1 MNIFTTPS
9 ILVTPETL
17 SLKFGMNYRQ
27 LSSLIYPNTDNSYRT
42 FLIPKKSGSERIIH
56 TPKKSLKQIQKI
68 IAEELSAAYNPK
80 NSCHGFLND
89 RSIVTNASRHVGKKF
104 VFNIDLQDFFGS
116 IHFGRVKNLF
126 LKSPFNYSHSIATI
140 LAQICCHKGCLPQ
153 GAPTS
158 PIITNYICWKLDA
171 QLQALASKYN
181 CSYSRYADDITFSF
195 TTSKNKIPRAI
206 VSYDAIGAVIAGD
219 VIERIIQENGFD
231 INVEKTRLQG
241 KNERQ
246 VVTGLTVNKLTNARR
261 SFIRKTNSMLYAW
274 ERFGPINAEKHYIDQ
289 YLEKPLLARNQL
301 TINKNNGEFF
311 IDVVKG
317 RINFLQMVRG
327 RGDKVYR
334 KFAYRL
340 SKVLGHENKE
350 FLKSAEEL
358 LSKSVFIVHNN
369 LDDSQGTSFMLNN
382 VGIVTNE
389 HVVEDV
395 SLDNDVLIEFFR
407 EDEITNKR
415 SATHVFSKK
424 SKDLAVFYGS
434 ENFSDIPALKIGDS
448 KKLRIG
454 DTVTVV
460 GYPDY
465 SEGESIHVNKGK
477 IIQSAKRFGIDFW
490 LLDIPIIY
498 GISGGPILNDKLEVI
513 GIATRGSKVNDQ
525 STKFNGF
532 IPISNLVDEVRL
544 AEFKNK
550 LDYSKLIAVNPEI
563 EKDEDIFFVGNV
575 AYCKKCFIENKQIS
589 IASHTKDKG
598 CFNCKYCA
606 NIYIHKSLQKMHAL

>member
-1 MNIFTTPS
+1 MNIIITPS
-9 ILVTPETL
+9 ILVTPEIL

-42 FLIPKKSGSERIIH
+42 FLISKKSGGERIIH
-56 TPKKSLKQIQKI
+56 APKKDLKKIQKI
-68 IAEELSAAYNPK
+68 IAEELSAAYTPK

-126 LKSPFNYSHSIATI
+126 LKSPFNHSHSIATI

-195 TTSKNKIPRAI
+195 TTSKKKIPRAI
-206 VSYDAIGAVIAGD
+206 VSYDEIGAVVAGN
-219 VIERIIQENGFD
+219 VVNRILQENGFE

-241 KNERQ
+241 KSERQ
-246 VVTGLTVNKLTNARR
+246 VVTGITVNTLTNVRR

-274 ERFGPINAEKHYIDQ
+274 ERFGAIKAEEHYADKF
-289 YLEKPLLARNQL
+289 LEKPLLARSQL
-301 TINKNNGEFF
+301 ALNNKDGEFF

-317 RINFLQMVRG
+317 RVNFIQMVRG
-327 RGDKVYR
+327 RGDPIYR

-340 SKVLGHENKE
+340 SKVLGCENKE

-358 LSKSVFIVHNN
+358 LAKSVFIVHNN
-369 LDDSQGTSFMLNN
+369 LDESQGTSFLLKD
-382 VGIVTNE
+382 VGLVTNE
-389 HVVEDV
+389 HVVEDI

-407 EDEITNKR
+407 ENEIAKKR
-415 SATHVFSKK
+415 LATYVSSKK
-424 SKDLAVFYGS
+424 SKDIAVFYGGD
-434 ENFSDIPALKIGDS
+434 NFSDIPALKIGDS
-448 KKLRIG
+448 RKLRIG

-460 GYPDY
+460 GYPQY
-465 SEGESIHVNKGK
+465 SEDESIHVNKGK
-477 IIQSAKRFGIDFW
+477 IIQSAKKFGIDFW

-498 GISGGPILNDKLEVI
+498 GISGGPILNDKLEVV
-513 GIATRGSKVNDQ
+513 GIATRGSKAHDQ
-525 STKFNGF
+525 STKYNGF
-532 IPISNLVDEVRL
+532 IPISYLVDEVKS

-550 LDYSKLIAVNPEI
+550 SDFSKIISAKPIINEN
-563 EKDEDIFFVGNV
+563 DDIFIVNNV
-575 AYCKKCFIENKQIS
+575 SYCKKCFQKNRLSAVSQ
-589 IASHTKDKG
+589 TRDPDY
-598 CFNCKYCA
+598 FNCKYCA
-606 NIYIHKSLQKMHAL
+606 KLYKL